1 MAQNQLPVACLVS
14 KYSHQSRGGGEGD
27 RMKGGGGGSDSRPV
41 VPGAIDYCSDQQRGE
56 PGKNVFGFFVKSES

>member
-14 KYSHQSRGGGEGD
+14 KYSRQSRGGEGD
-27 RMKGGGGGSDSRPV
+27 RMKGGGGSDSRPV